1 MEKLYEILDSV
12 TKRLSNPFLVSFA
25 ISWAATNWKA
35 ILVGLNDEHYKVKF
49 AYLETVLYAPDTN
62 PIWRLI
68 LIPLIASGVYV
79 FLMPAMTTLATV
91 TSGLYDSLNE
101 YTKAKVLRT
110 RVLTLQQSRQLRE
123 DFQAVFNKLSQENH
137 TAATSRLE
145 LSKRAGENTKSI
157 LNESLPLMLKGLT
170 QEAASWGG
178 ETVKMP
184 DTRVV
189 GNDEQNAFAKTVGI
203 PLSWVRIFEPPGA
216 AGPFSVE
223 RAALVYSVDEPEALA
238 RLLRLAALGLVFPT
252 WVDDQIRFEL
262 SGSSWGGLLN
272 GRGA

>member
-35 ILVGLNDEHYKVKF
+35 ILVGLSDEHYKVKF
-49 AYLETVLYAPDTN
+49 SYLETVLYAPDTN

-79 FLMPAMTTLATV
+79 FLMPLMTTLATI

-101 YTKAKVLRT
+101 YTKAQVLRT
-110 RVLTLQQSRQLRE
+110 RVLTLQQSRELRE
-123 DFQAVFNKLSQENH
+123 DFQAVFNKLSAENH
-137 TAATSRLE
+137 TAATSRLD
-145 LSKRAGENTKSI
+145 LSRKAGENTKAL
-157 LNESLPLMLKGLT
+157 LNEALPLMFKGLA
-170 QEAASWGG
+170 QEATTWGG
-178 ETVKMP
+178 EMVKMP
-184 DTRVV
+184 DARAV
-189 GNDEQNAFAKTVGI
+189 GNDEQNTFAKTVGI

-216 AGPFSVE
+216 AGPFSTE

-238 RLLRLAALGLVFPT
+238 RLLRLAALGLVYHV

-262 SGSSWGGLLN
+262 SGSSWGALLN
-272 GRGA
+272 GRPA